1 MGKFLFEYFFRHTH
15 KGVIQILRIEAYH
28 SSIAYE
34 KLRQD
39 YPHGELTIREMRPL
53 DVQPTKDII

>member
-15 KGVIQILRIEAYH
+15 NEVVQILRIEAYH

-39 YPHGELTIREMRPL
+39 YPQGELKLIEMRPL
-53 DVQPTKDII
+53 DVQPTKNII